1 MKLLY
6 SFQQLRETVS
16 NFCQKELAPYAD
28 QIDKENNFLQLRVSS
43 PVRRP
48 STYLCDFMICILS
61 IQLIISKSGALRRVF
76 I

>member
-43 PVRRP
+43 PV
-48 STYLCDFMICILS
+48 TIYLSMWFYDLYFVYTVNS
-61 IQLIISKSGALRRVF
+61 F
-76 I
+76 

>member
-28 QIDKENNFLQLRVSS
+28 QIDKEN
-43 PVRRP
+43 
-48 STYLCDFMICILS
+48 
-61 IQLIISKSGALRRVF
+61 IQIVTLIIL
-76 I
+76 